1 MNKLRTLLTTL
12 IVLTITAIA
21 VVGFILAW
29 DIFDF
34 SGKLDSFL
42 NTDIYGDEEPAH
54 LSDVSVKVAPFA
66 SSGVPEDEREALECF
81 FTLYF
86 ASLGGFY
93 REDISDC
100 FSFQSEDELIDI
112 LALDCEINA
121 AKSSETDLSFSDC
134 DISYTV
140 LSRETDRDGNVTL
153 SVRCAY
159 SFRYDNGVNSSGEEQ
174 HTFVL
179 SKKNKNTLIKKHSS
193 DRPARNCAVKAL
205 DKALAERGFTRS
217 DMSYTYYSAYIKRAE
232 TICSGFSDEIRAE
245 LCKNDDGT
253 VFPAEYEYDR
263 TAAAEYAE
271 VSHGNSAKY
280 GSYEENDVNFCSQC
294 LIAGGIPMD
303 AQGDKLTQWKWYGYE
318 ENNAREHSGCTKTWY
333 ERGRFWTYAAEN
345 TGFGLVAQKSET
357 ADVGDIIQLLD
368 NGEPFLQAIV
378 SKVIENEYFVC
389 TDSLKNIPLSTF
401 YSGEIR
407 ILKIIGYNT
416 ANI

>member
-1 MNKLRTLLTTL
+1 
-12 IVLTITAIA
+12 
-21 VVGFILAW
+21 
-29 DIFDF
+29 
-34 SGKLDSFL
+34 
-42 NTDIYGDEEPAH
+42 
-54 LSDVSVKVAPFA
+54 
-66 SSGVPEDEREALECF
+66 
-81 FTLYF
+81 
-86 ASLGGFY
+86 
-93 REDISDC
+93 
-100 FSFQSEDELIDI
+100 
-112 LALDCEINA
+112 
-121 AKSSETDLSFSDC
+121 
-134 DISYTV
+134 
-140 LSRETDRDGNVTL
+140 
-153 SVRCAY
+153 
-159 SFRYDNGVNSSGEEQ
+159 
-174 HTFVL
+174 
-179 SKKNKNTLIKKHSS
+179 
-193 DRPARNCAVKAL
+193 
-205 DKALAERGFTRS
+205 
-217 DMSYTYYSAYIKRAE
+217 MSYTYYSAYIKRAE

-253 VFPAEYEYDR
+253 VFTAEYEYDR

-333 ERGRFWTYAAEN
+333 ERGRFWTYATEN

-357 ADVGDIIQLLD
+357 ASVGDIVQLLD